1 MTFPAISYIL
11 FGIMQDSTSSLKDN
25 APTLKSISF
34 KISEK
39 RKQAGLTQNVLA
51 QKLEKSR
58 LFVVEMEGG
67 KKDISLSVIYDL
79 AEVFDCPVTDLLPA
93 RKLDRPPV
101 ERRGDE
107 ISESAQS
114 QVEAILKGIR
124 YGN

>member
-1 MTFPAISYIL
+1 
-11 FGIMQDSTSSLKDN
+11 MQDSTSSLKDN

-79 AEVFDCPVTDLLPA
+79 AEVFDCPVTDFMPA
-93 RKLDRPPV
+93 RKLDSPPV